1 MQGQIS
7 SYKPAVIEPKWQNLW
22 EKEKKY
28 QVSEGG
34 KRKKYY
40 LLEMFPYPSGKI
52 HMGHVRNY
60 SIGDLMARFR
70 IMQGYNVLHP
80 MGWDAFGLPAENA
93 AIKHGVH
100 PAKWTE
106 DNINFMKKQLKRMGY
121 SYDWD
126 RELSTCS
133 EIYAKWEQWLFLK
146 MYEQGLAYKKEAP
159 VNWCPN
165 CQTVLAN
172 EQVENGRC
180 WRCDALVAPKEFSQW
195 FLKITHYADDLL
207 SGCDSLTGWPEKVVT
222 MQRNWIGKS
231 YGLEIDFP
239 LSDREKSLRI
249 FTTRQD
255 TIYGATFMSIAPEHP
270 MVQELSQGTPQEQE
284 VRAFAQRVSMQ
295 DKTVRTSEDVS
306 KEGIFTGA
314 YCINPLTS
322 HKIPIFVAN
331 FVLPEYGT
339 GAIMAVPTHDQRD
352 FEFAQKYNIPLKI
365 VIQPPDKNLKEE
377 EMTQAYT
384 EQGIMVNS
392 GPFDGLINTKAMDKI
407 ADYIEEKGIGR
418 RTTNYRLRDWGISR
432 QRYWGNPIPMI
443 YCSICGMV
451 PVPYEDLP
459 VRLPRDISFPQDGK
473 SPLPTL
479 PEFVDCKCPKC
490 GQGAKRETDT
500 MDTFVE
506 SSWYFERY
514 ASPSWDRSPF
524 DSKAVEY
531 WMPVDQYIGG
541 IEHAVLHLLYARFFT
556 RVLNDLGLV
565 SFKEPFTN
573 LLTQGMVIKDGA
585 KMSKSKGNVV
595 DPDDMIGKYGADT
608 VRLFCLF
615 AAPPDKDLDWS
626 DQGVEGCYRFLGR
639 CWRLILG
646 IMDTINSRPDLKMQ
660 FSYAQMSKDVSGF
673 NKKLRQLT
681 HITIQKVTIDIEER
695 LHFNTAIS
703 SIMEMVNHL
712 YTMDI
717 PKVLSRLPSENSIKK
732 NRDLFAV
739 REAIQSLILLLAP
752 FVPHIAEE
760 MWKETGQ
767 DFSVFDHQWPGFDPH
782 VAQKDEILIV
792 IQVNGKVRSRLTLP
806 ADSPDEEIKKA
817 ALSDPKIREW
827 IGEKS
832 VKQII
837 LVQNKLV
844 NIVV

>member
-1 MQGQIS
+1 
-7 SYKPAVIEPKWQNLW
+7 
-22 EKEKKY
+22 
-28 QVSEGG
+28 
-34 KRKKYY
+34 
-40 LLEMFPYPSGKI
+40 MFPYPSGKI

-100 PAKWTE
+100 PAQWTQ
-106 DNINFMKKQLKRMGY
+106 DNINSMKKQLKRMGY

-146 MYEQGLAYKKEAP
+146 MYERGLAYKKEAP
-159 VNWCPN
+159 VNWCSN

-180 WRCDALVAPKEFSQW
+180 WRCDTLVTPKEFSQW

-222 MQRNWIGKS
+222 MQKNWIGKS

-239 LSDREKSLRI
+239 LADKEGSLKV

-270 MVQELSQGTPQEQE
+270 MVRELSHGTPHEQE
-284 VRAFAQRVSMQ
+284 VGAFVQRVSKQ
-295 DKTVRTSEDVS
+295 DKTIRTSEDVS
-306 KEGIFTGA
+306 KEGIFTGT
-314 YCINPLTS
+314 YCINPVTGD
-322 HKIPIFVAN
+322 KIPIFVAN

-339 GAIMAVPTHDQRD
+339 GAIMAVPAHDQRD
-352 FEFAQKYNIPLKI
+352 FEFAREYNIPLKI

-377 EMTQAYT
+377 EMAQAYT
-384 EQGIMVNS
+384 EHGIMVNS
-392 GPFDGLINTKAMDKI
+392 GPFDGITNTEAMDGI
-407 ADYIEEKGIGR
+407 ADHIEEKRIGL
-418 RTTNYRLRDWGISR
+418 RTINYRLRDWGISR

-443 YCSICGMV
+443 YCSVCGVV

-459 VRLPRDISFPQDGK
+459 VKLPRNISFPQNGK
-473 SPLPTL
+473 SPLPSL
-479 PEFVDCKCPKC
+479 PEFVNCTCPKC
-490 GQGAKRETDT
+490 GESAKRETDT

-514 ASPSWDRSPF
+514 ASPSWDLSPF
-524 DSKAVEY
+524 DNEAVKY

-615 AAPPDKDLDWS
+615 AAPPDKDLEWS
-626 DQGVEGCYRFLGR
+626 DQSVEGCYRFLGR

-646 IMDTINSRPDLKMQ
+646 IMNIIESRPDLKSQ
-660 FSYAQMSKDVSGF
+660 FADAQMSMDVSSL
-673 NKKLRQLT
+673 NKELRRLT
-681 HITIQKVTIDIEER
+681 HITIQKVTVDIDER
-695 LHFNTAIS
+695 IHFNTAIS
-703 SIMEMVNHL
+703 SIMEMVNQL

-717 PKVLSRLPSENSIKK
+717 PKVLSKLPTEESSKK
-732 NRDLFAV
+732 NGKLFAV

-760 MWKETGQ
+760 LWKETGE
-767 DFSVFDHQWPGFDPH
+767 DFSIFDHPWPKFDPK
-782 VAQKDEILIV
+782 VAQKDEMLIV
-792 IQVNGKVRSRLTLP
+792 IQVNGKVRSKLTLP
-806 ADSPDEEIKKA
+806 ADSLDEEVKKA
-817 ALSDPKIREW
+817 ALNDPKIKEW
-827 IGEKS
+827 IGGKS
-832 VKQII
+832 VKQTI
-837 LVQNKLV
+837 LVQNKLI